1 MKNTVDKMWSTFKMV
16 IVSTVLITILVM
28 LGLVEY
34 LENNFSN
41 IIIFGFT
48 LLFFYTSKKVVDYLF
63 WKLRQP
69 KSLVNE
75 TKHVI
80 VNKGEIVKTNVE
92 EVQPK
97 NQSEIEYVKS
107 LISEIKSKGKL
118 SRQDKDTV
126 GLLDVKLK
134 QLTK

>member
-1 MKNTVDKMWSTFKMV
+1 
-16 IVSTVLITILVM
+16 M

-134 QLTK
+134 RATK

>member
-28 LGLVEY
+28 LGLVDY

-48 LLFFYTSKKVVDYLF
+48 LLFFYTSKKAVDYLF

-97 NQSEIEYVKS
+97 NQSEIEYVKL

-118 SRQDKDTV
+118 SRQDKDTI